1 MSKAVIYHKNPFFT
15 SLIER
20 DFRERGYSI
29 SLSKIDSMHHELKI
43 NF

>member
-20 DFRERGYSI
+20 DFREKGHFI
-29 SLSKIDSMHHELKI
+29 SLSKFDSMKHELKI
-43 NF
+43 NL